1 MPGTTLLVVIGSWVV
16 LAVLVAV
23 AYRFN
28 RDRSED

>member
-1 MPGTTLLVVIGSWVV
+1 MVVIGSWVA
-16 LAVLVAV
+16 LAVLTVL